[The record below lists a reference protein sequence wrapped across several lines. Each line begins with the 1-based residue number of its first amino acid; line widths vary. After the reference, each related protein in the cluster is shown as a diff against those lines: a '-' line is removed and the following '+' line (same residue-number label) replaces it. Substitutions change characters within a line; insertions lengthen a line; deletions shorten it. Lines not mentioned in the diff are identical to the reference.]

1 MSIKSL
7 LLRLAIR
14 NGSIAGALAL
24 TMIIVLYVADKHP
37 FLVPMIADFRIFL
50 FGLFIFFTLKE
61 YRDKTEG
68 NILYFWQGMVGAYQ
82 FIGVFSLVTAIGIMI
97 FSSIEPN
104 FIQEY
109 ITLFLQQAEA
119 GKAEVIQQMGKE
131 NFERNL
137 EAIRATN
144 GPERAFVYVI
154 QNVWIGLFIS
164 IIISVILRK
173 QPKQ

>member
-1 MSIKSL
+1 MKIKSL
-7 LLRLAIR
+7 LLRLALR
-14 NGSIAGALAL
+14 NGTIAGVLAI
-24 TMIIVLYVADKHP
+24 TMIVVLYVADKHP
-37 FLVPMIADFRIFL
+37 FLVPMIADFRVFL

-82 FIGVFSLVTAIGIMI
+82 FIGVFSVITAISIII
-97 FSSIEPN
+97 FSWIEPN
-104 FIQEY
+104 FITQY
-109 ITLFLQQAEA
+109 ITLFLEQAEA
-119 GKAEVIQQMGKE
+119 GKAEVIKQMGKE

-137 EAIRATN
+137 AAIRATN
-144 GPERAFVYVI
+144 GLERAFVYVI

>member
-1 MSIKSL
+1 MKIKSL
-7 LLRLAIR
+7 LLRLALR
-14 NGSIAGALAL
+14 NGTIAGVLAI
-24 TMIIVLYVADKHP
+24 TMIVVLYVADKHP
-37 FLVPMIADFRIFL
+37 FLVPMIADFRVFL

-82 FIGVFSLVTAIGIMI
+82 FIGFFSLVTAVGILI
-97 FSSIEPN
+97 FSWLEPN
-104 FIQEY
+104 FIQQY
-109 ITLFLQQAEA
+109 IALFLEQAEA

-137 EAIRATN
+137 AAIRATN

>member
-1 MSIKSL
+1 MKIKSL
-7 LLRLAIR
+7 LLRLALR
-14 NGSIAGALAL
+14 NGSIAGLLAI

-82 FIGVFSLVTAIGIMI
+82 FIGVFSLITAIGIMI

-109 ITLFLQQAEA
+109 ITLFLQQAEE

-144 GPERAFVYVI
+144 GAERAFVYVI
-154 QNVWIGLFIS
+154 QNIWIGLFIS
-164 IIISVILRK
+164 IIISIILRK